1 MSDFIPV
8 ELAAAMGLFMGCL
21 ARALLPF
28 FKKKY
33 QEADAGTSIRW
44 ENRYTWTLVFSTFMS
59 FVAATFLLP
68 TFEIPATNIF
78 SLAFIMG
85 WSSLDIVNGL
95 AK

>member
-1 MSDFIPV
+1 MYDFIPAEV
-8 ELAAAMGLFMGCL
+8 AAALGLFMGCL
-21 ARALLPF
+21 ARAILPF
-28 FKKKY
+28 LKKKY

-44 ENRYTWTLVFSTFMS
+44 QNRYTWTLLFSIFMS

-68 TFEIPATNIF
+68 TFAIPATNIF
-78 SLAFIMG
+78 PLAFIMG

>member
-8 ELAAAMGLFMGCL
+8 EVAAALGLFMGCL

-33 QEADAGTSIRW
+33 QEDQPSLRW
-44 ENRYTWTLVFSTFMS
+44 EPRYTWTLIFSVFMS

-68 TFEIPATNIF
+68 AFEIPSANVF
-78 SLAFIMG
+78 PLAFVMG

-95 AK
+95 AN

>member
-1 MSDFIPV
+1 MYDFMPPEV
-8 ELAAAMGLFMGCL
+8 ATALGLFMGCL

-28 FKKKY
+28 LKKKY
-33 QEADAGTSIRW
+33 QEAEAGIRW
-44 ENRYTWTLVFSTFMS
+44 EGRYTWTLLFSIFMS

-68 TFEIPATNIF
+68 AFEIPATNVF
-78 SLAFIMG
+78 PLAFIMG

>member
-1 MSDFIPV
+1 MYDSIPPEV
-8 ELAAAMGLFMGCL
+8 AAAMGLFLGSL

-33 QEADAGTSIRW
+33 QEADAGTTLRW
-44 ENRYTWTLVFSTFMS
+44 ENRYTWTLIFSVFIS

-68 TFEIPATNIF
+68 AFEIPATNVF
-78 SLAFIMG
+78 PLAFIMA